1 MSFSLAGKTAIVT
14 GAARGVGLAIA
25 RHMIDRGANVMCA
38 DPDEAA
44 LAHELG
50 EEARAEGAVRTHAG
64 NPCEKL
70 GIANL
75 MSATLDAFDRV
86 DILVNAHRTILPSD
100 PLGLEADAMEEML
113 SGNLMTA
120 LRLSQAVAR
129 RMIAQSQAAREQGGE
144 VPEGACG
151 TIINISSIAARQV
164 QPDLM
169 AYSIACAAVEQMTR
183 SMAVALAPRRIRV
196 NAVAIGSVMSA
207 SLKASL
213 KGHSDRRAD
222 ILRHTPLGRI
232 AAPSEV
238 VEAVQFLASEASGFM
253 TGQVLTVDGGRSL
266 LDPVEVPAH

>member
-1 MSFSLAGKTAIVT
+1 MSFSIAGKTAIVT

-25 RHMIDRGANVMCA
+25 RHMIDRGANVVCA
-38 DPDEAA
+38 DPDEAT

-50 EEARAEGAVRTHAG
+50 EEARAEGAVRIYAG

-86 DILVNAHRTILPSD
+86 DILVNAHRAILPSD
-100 PLGLEADAMEEML
+100 PLGVEPDAMEEML
-113 SGNLMTA
+113 SVNLMTA
-120 LRLSQAVAR
+120 LRLSQVVAR

-144 VPEGACG
+144 AAEGACG
-151 TIINISSIAARQV
+151 TIINISSIAARHA

-169 AYSIACAAVEQMTR
+169 AYSVACAAVEQMTR
-183 SMAVALAPRRIRV
+183 SMAVALAPKRIRV
-196 NAVAIGSVMSA
+196 NAIAIGSVMSA
-207 SLKASL
+207 SLKTSL
-213 KGHSDRRAD
+213 KGQSEMRQD

-232 AAPSEV
+232 AAPGEV
-238 VEAVQFLASEASGFM
+238 AEAAQFLASDASGFM

-266 LDPVEVPAH
+266 LDPVGVPAH